1 MFVFVFVLEK
11 YLLQKAKCYVNQI
24 LEIKKVKTDISK
36 SYFDVTLQTETTAL
50 RELCSLLDKNF
61 TIKRKTVV
69 YVKKRKTQNQFD

>member
-1 MFVFVFVLEK
+1 M
-11 YLLQKAKCYVNQI
+11 
-24 LEIKKVKTDISK
+24 
-36 SYFDVTLQTETTAL
+36 LQTETTAL